1 MNSVTIYEDPE
12 TGKHRLGEE
21 IWELWEKTE
30 DLGTTFDGYRTKN
43 RFLGK
48 VCGKTYI
55 LYTHIENN
63 IMYNDFSEYQSR
75 ADFLKT
81 LPNQNEHLYNTSK
94 IIDSVTVENIGD
106 IVNISLLFREDETFT
121 LQYKVWWDDEN
132 FTEFTVDRIE
142 KYYIEEELKKP
153 VYWYNSSPHYC
164 EFLSNLEIVEFL
176 KRIKE

>member
-1 MNSVTIYEDPE
+1 
-12 TGKHRLGEE
+12 
-21 IWELWEKTE
+21 
-30 DLGTTFDGYRTKN
+30 
-43 RFLGK
+43 
-48 VCGKTYI
+48 
-55 LYTHIENN
+55 
-63 IMYNDFSEYQSR
+63 MYNDFSEYQSR

-142 KYYIEEELKKP
+142 KDYIEEELKKP
-153 VYWYNSSPHYC
+153 VYWHNSSPHYC
-164 EFLSNLEIVEFL
+164 GFIINPTISEFI